1 MVPVES
7 AEMLASLRFLVSAE
21 IKKLA
26 EAAISSGRR
35 RENSISLEKL
45 FDGLIV
51 ISSPSEAVPR
61 SVMLIPLVDIE
72 VRPLASSVSD
82 RSYAIHSSLGSE

>member
-51 ISSPSEAVPR
+51 ISSPS
-61 SVMLIPLVDIE
+61 
-72 VRPLASSVSD
+72 
-82 RSYAIHSSLGSE
+82 